1 MKKIPAGAEGSMV
14 LVGETD
20 FLNKPMSVFVR
31 LEDAVIL
38 GDMMEV
44 PLPTRF
50 LFLML
55 GPSGQ
60 PGRYHEVGRALSTLM
75 ADEVGS

>member
-20 FLNKPMSVFVR
+20 FLSKPMNAFVR

-38 GDMMEV
+38 GDILEV

-50 LFLML
+50 LFFML

-60 PGRYHEVGRALSTLM
+60 PGRYHEVGRAIATLM